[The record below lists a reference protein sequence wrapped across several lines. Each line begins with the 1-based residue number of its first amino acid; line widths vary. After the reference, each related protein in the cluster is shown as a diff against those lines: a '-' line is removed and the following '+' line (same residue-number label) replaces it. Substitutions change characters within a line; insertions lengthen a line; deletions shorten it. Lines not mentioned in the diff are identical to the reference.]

1 MTQTGGSPVA
11 RYKRILIKLSGGSL
25 AGNAG
30 FGFDHD
36 ALDRIGD
43 DIMAVRKLGVEVAI
57 MMGGGNI
64 FRGRTADEWGI
75 ERVEADNIGMMA
87 TVINSL
93 ILRGVLNAKG
103 AEEVRVMTAMPINT
117 VAEPYVRLRAIHH
130 LEKGFIVIFAGGT
143 GQPFVTTDY
152 PGVQRALEIRA
163 DVILAAK
170 QGVGGVYTGDPKT
183 DPSARRF
190 KSLDYDEVIRRGL
203 KVMDQSAFIL
213 ARDHG
218 LPIHVFDAAVKG
230 CMERICTGEDVGTQI
245 AAGLPVVM
253 EDGEPSHG

>member
-1 MTQTGGSPVA
+1 MA
-11 RYKRILIKLSGGSL
+11 RYKRIVIKLSGGSL
-25 AGNAG
+25 AGTAG

-36 ALDRIGD
+36 ALDQIGD
-43 DIMAVRKLGVEVAI
+43 EIMAVHRQGVEVAI
-57 MMGGGNI
+57 MVGGGNI

-103 AEEVRVMTAMPINT
+103 AEDVRVMTAMAINSI
-117 VAEPYVRLRAIHH
+117 AEPYLRLRAIHH
-130 LEKGFIVIFAGGT
+130 LEKGSIVIFAGGT

-152 PGVQRALEIRA
+152 PGVQRALEVRA

-170 QGVGGVYTGDPKT
+170 QGVNGVYAGDPKI
-183 DPSARRF
+183 DPTAKRF

-218 LPIHVFDAAVKG
+218 LPIHVFDAAAQG
-230 CMERICTGEDVGTQI
+230 SIERIVGGEDVGTHI
-245 AAGLPVVM
+245 AAGLPLVM
-253 EDGEPSHG
+253 D